1 MGYENLLEL
10 RGTPQKSQKALLEVG
25 GVLLLLALWQALSL
39 LVNKVG
45 ILPSPFIPLHWAN
58 GKGASSVLT
67 CIPELWSDDF
77 LLKNTLYSL
86 YLNIS
91 GYVIAIAVAL
101 PLGFITGLSPI
112 MKGIFNRPIDA
123 IRFLPLTA
131 VTGLFIAWFGI
142 SSQMK
147 ILFLAFSIVVYLI
160 PVVVQ
165 RVYEVEDVYVQTIK
179 TLGASKWQ
187 TIRKVFI
194 PAVFSKVSTDIR
206 VLTAISWTYIV
217 VAELVNNE
225 GGIGAL
231 SVRAGR
237 QGRLDKAFFVLFV
250 IIALGILQDKIF
262 MMLDKKL
269 FKFKYAQSGK

>member
-1 MGYENLLEL
+1 MKFENLLEL
-10 RGTPQKSQKALLEVG
+10 RGQASKSEKAILEIG
-25 GVLLLLALWQALSL
+25 GLIFLLAVWQILAL

-45 ILPSPFIPLHWAN
+45 ILPSPFIPLRWASGN
-58 GKGASSVLT
+58 GSSSVLT
-67 CIPELWSDDF
+67 SIPELWFQDF

-91 GYVIAIAVAL
+91 GYVIAIAVAI
-101 PLGFITGLSPI
+101 PLGFIIGLSPI
-112 MKGIFNRPIDA
+112 AKGIFNRPIDA

-142 SSQMK
+142 QSQMK
-147 ILFLAFSIVVYLI
+147 ILFLSFSIIVYLI

-165 RVYEVEDVYVQTIK
+165 RVFEVEDVYVQTVK
-179 TLGASKWQ
+179 TLGASKIQ
-187 TIRKVFI
+187 ALIKVFI
-194 PAVFSKVSTDIR
+194 PAVFSKVLDDIR

-225 GGIGAL
+225 GGIGSM
-231 SVRAGR
+231 SVRAAR

-250 IIALGILQDKIF
+250 IILLGMIQDKLFVI
-262 MMLDKKL
+262 LDKKVC
-269 FKFKYAQSGK
+269 KFKYSNGGK